1 MLRRPPRSTRTD
13 TLFPYTTLFRSPHA
27 TIVHFPD
34 GTLDLQACR
43 TMAAEWPGLEGMDLA
58 AEVSCRQTYRWDETR
73 WALGQGYGHQTAP
86 RHKVVAV
93 DYGAKLN
100 ILRCLASLGCD
111 VKIGRAQV

>member
-1 MLRRPPRSTRTD
+1 MRISDWSSDVCSSDL
-13 TLFPYTTLFRSPHA
+13 
-27 TIVHFPD
+27 
-34 GTLDLQACR
+34 LQACR

-93 DYGAKLN
+93 DYDPTLN
-100 ILRCLASLGCD
+100 ILRCLASPGCE
-111 VKIGRAQV
+111 VTVVPEAATQIGRAEGRERVWQYGSKP